1 MKNKIKESTNIEF
14 FDWFI
19 MIVALMVTIMFFLHS
34 ASERSF
40 EGAINNVVVYTLLN
54 MGILFVVFI
63 ILIMVISESL
73 NIYLFS

>member
-1 MKNKIKESTNIEF
+1 MKNEIKETTNIEF

-34 ASERSF
+34 VSERSF

-54 MGILFVVFI
+54 MGILFVVFLRL
-63 ILIMVISESL
+63 ILCRTIKL
-73 NIYLFS
+73 N